1 MIVDSRLARR
11 IGKRANQVKFG
22 KQPNGTLFPVAMSPT
37 YLQSKQV
44 LGIEDFQQKPSGEV
58 DILKLNPSVL

>member
-37 YLQSKQV
+37 YRQSRLTYKV
-44 LGIEDFQQKPSGEV
+44 EDYG
-58 DILKLNPSVL
+58 